1 MAMRSSH
8 SRREEEVEDEDIQ
21 LGKRWTKPS
30 KISEMK
36 RRPGKHEREIH
47 REINNLGMIPSAM
60 ILCRSY
66 PTKEVGLKIMA
77 SYIMD
82 DTVQQRPWEER
93 LEKYQGEIRR
103 EWEQKESDRG
113 TQNGTKESQK
123 EMKLDDLV
131 DNLNLG

>member
-1 MAMRSSH
+1 
-8 SRREEEVEDEDIQ
+8 
-21 LGKRWTKPS
+21 
-30 KISEMK
+30 
-36 RRPGKHEREIH
+36 
-47 REINNLGMIPSAM
+47 MIPSAM

-77 SYIMD
+77 SYIME

-93 LEKYQGEIRR
+93 LEKYQGEIGR

-113 TQNGTKESQK
+113 TQNGTKKSQK

>member
-1 MAMRSSH
+1 MATRSSH

-77 SYIMD
+77 SYIMEE
-82 DTVQQRPWEER
+82 TVQQRPWEER

>member
-1 MAMRSSH
+1 MRSSH
-8 SRREEEVEDEDIQ
+8 SRREEEEEDEDIQ

-77 SYIMD
+77 SYIME

-93 LEKYQGEIRR
+93 LEKYQGESRR

-113 TQNGTKESQK
+113 TQNGTKKSQK

>member
-8 SRREEEVEDEDIQ
+8 SRREEEEEDEDIQ

>member
-1 MAMRSSH
+1 MSTRSSH
-8 SRREEEVEDEDIQ
+8 SRREKEEEDEDIQ

-47 REINNLGMIPSAM
+47 QEINKLGMIPSAM
-60 ILCRSY
+60 LLCKSY
-66 PTKEVGLKIMA
+66 PTKEIGLKTMA

-82 DTVQQRPWEER
+82 DTVQQRPGKN
-93 LEKYQGEIRR
+93 EKYRENIRR
-103 EWEQKESDRG
+103 EWEQKASNKG
-113 TQNGTKESQK
+113 TQNGAKECHK
-123 EMKLDDLV
+123 EMTLDSLV